1 MVSAVL
7 VVGFVVWLGAGVVLA
22 VVYLVLAVHW
32 AGYHELGDLA
42 VLELKLEMFE
52 HEVLVHVVCQTET
65 AGGLAGTEQ
74 ASHQWTEVFAV
85 LQLTEEWFDECLT
98 GKFAW

>member
-1 MVSAVL
+1 MEC
-7 VVGFVVWLGAGVVLA
+7 
-22 VVYLVLAVHW
+22 LVLAVYW
-32 AGYHELGDLA
+32 AGYHALGDLA

-74 ASHQWTEVFAV
+74 ASHQQTEVFAV
-85 LQLTEEWFDECLT
+85 LQLTEECFGECST
-98 GKFAW
+98 GNSA